1 MSNPSIQSSEPV
13 VSIKDLTKIYDNSLK
28 AVDALNM
35 SIERNSIYALLGPNG
50 AGKTTTISILT
61 TLTRPS
67 QGKAQV
73 LGFDVGTAASEV
85 RKRIG
90 VTFQETVLDGDLTGS
105 QALDFN
111 ARLHGLDKATRAK
124 RISNLL
130 NLVELTE
137 AADRKISTYS
147 GGMKRRLELARGL
160 VTEPEILFLDEPTL
174 GLDPQSRAGIWR
186 YIRDLRDQQGMTI
199 LLTTHYLEEA
209 QELADRVGIIDGGKL
224 IIEGTPDELI
234 AEMGADVIHLSGEG
248 NPGSLVSILEKE
260 PFVKTVNTS
269 DSLIQIGVDSASQ
282 RIVQILNMVQDM
294 QFRVTDVSMSRPS
307 LDDVFLKYTGTEY
320 RDEQEVA
327 A

>member
-1 MSNPSIQSSEPV
+1 MSKSTLETGNPV
-13 VSIKDLTKIYDNSLK
+13 VLIEDLTKFYNDDVK
-28 AVDALNM
+28 ALDALNM
-35 SIERNSIYALLGPNG
+35 SIRSNSIYALLGPNG
-50 AGKTTTISILT
+50 AGKTTTLSVLT
-61 TLTRPS
+61 TLTKPS
-67 QGKAQV
+67 KGRAQI
-73 LGFDVGTAASEV
+73 LGFDVVSEATQV
-85 RKRIG
+85 RNRIG
-90 VTFQETVLDGDLTGS
+90 VTFQETVLDGDLTGK

-111 ARLHGLDKATRAK
+111 ARLHGLDRETRAK

-209 QELADRVGIIDGGKL
+209 QELADTVGIIDSGKL

-248 NPGSLVSILEKE
+248 DPGSLVSTLEKK

-282 RIVQILNMVQDM
+282 RIVQILNMVQEV